1 MPTFKDYLTSPAWWT
16 SGLILA
22 IIGGVLTIF
31 VIRIFRTASVRA
43 IRYLTARSEWRNRIF
58 LSKVAHVSSSPLRF
72 TLLAT
77 RQSSFEAVVPIYQAL
92 ALLFAFLSNILPPNI
107 QAGAAFIGFLF
118 MLGGIGG
125 QFHANY
131 LFSIL
136 MAALEKIESSNP
148 YVGSQAPMR
157 DLG

>member
-1 MPTFKDYLTSPAWWT
+1 MPTFKDYLTSPSWWT

-22 IIGGVLTIF
+22 VIGGVLTIF

-43 IRYLTARSEWRNRIF
+43 IRYFTARSDWCNRIF

-72 TLLAT
+72 TLLAA

-92 ALLFAFLSNILPPNI
+92 ALLFGFLSNILPHDV

-125 QFHANY
+125 QFRADY
-131 LFSIL
+131 MFSIL
-136 MAALEKIESSNP
+136 MAALEKVESSN
-148 YVGSQAPMR
+148 QAMQPTA
-157 DLG
+157 DPSDA